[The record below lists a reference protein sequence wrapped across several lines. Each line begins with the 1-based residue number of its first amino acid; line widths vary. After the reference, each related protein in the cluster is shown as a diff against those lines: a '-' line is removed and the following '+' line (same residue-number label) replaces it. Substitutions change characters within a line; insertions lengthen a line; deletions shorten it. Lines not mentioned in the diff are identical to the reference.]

1 MSTANNKSGSYLWI
15 TATLIAASMEPI
27 IAKMGYAV
35 HCTPL
40 QLLCL
45 KSIVGALVIWPLTR
59 QSCWVGVDGLKRIL
73 PVALLLLSTSTL
85 CLCSLQYIKAS
96 LLITIVTVTPA
107 AVALANQALGRDLLG
122 AKFWMGFALC
132 ATGLSLTAGAEFGQV
147 HVLGIV
153 LAFLAVA
160 SSTTYRVLLEKLTS
174 TYKPAVVS
182 TYIFLI
188 NGLCLLPILPFIG
201 PSLPPQIV
209 LSGLWLG
216 VAAAVANVAF
226 LYAIS
231 ILGSTR
237 VSIMTMLERPII
249 ITLAALV
256 LKEAL
261 SPWQIAGIIL
271 VIVGVQLAKVTRKVQ
286 SNSAQVAHV
295 LLEPNKAEAARHEK
309 KSQEHASQEHQHVLP
324 LIHLAEPQTELLGA
338 YIGAA
343 TRADESSSAD
353 TQSKR

>member
-1 MSTANNKSGSYLWI
+1 MSTAKTKSGSAFWI

-59 QSCWVGVDGLKRIL
+59 QRTWVGIDGLKRIL

-85 CLCSLQYIKAS
+85 SLCALQYIKAS

-107 AVALANQALGRDLLG
+107 AVALVNQALGRDLLG
-122 AKFWMGFALC
+122 VKFWMGFALC

-147 HVLGIV
+147 HILGIT

-188 NGLCLLPILPFIG
+188 NGLCLLPVLPFIG
-201 PSLPPQIV
+201 PTLPAQIV
-209 LSGLWLG
+209 ASGLWLG
-216 VAAAVANVAF
+216 VAAAIANVAF

-249 ITLAALV
+249 IALAAIV
-256 LKEAL
+256 LKEVL
-261 SPWQIAGIIL
+261 SPWQIAGIVL
-271 VIVGVQLAKVTRKVQ
+271 VIAGVQLAKVKRKAPANLPDAAKVI
-286 SNSAQVAHV
+286 
-295 LLEPNKAEAARHEK
+295 EKTIEAVTPLA
-309 KSQEHASQEHQHVLP
+309 AAPLP
-324 LIHLAEPQTELLGA
+324 EPQLELLGA
-338 YIGAA
+338 GLGSG
-343 TRADESSSAD
+343 TRIDDSCKADNISS
-353 TQSKR
+353 R